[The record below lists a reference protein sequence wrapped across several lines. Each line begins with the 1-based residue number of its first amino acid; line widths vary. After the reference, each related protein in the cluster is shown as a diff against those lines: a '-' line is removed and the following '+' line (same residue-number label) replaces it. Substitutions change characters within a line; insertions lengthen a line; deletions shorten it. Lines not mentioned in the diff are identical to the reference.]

1 MNEPFHSFY
10 FYHLKKINFVR
21 SKIYRSFSIYF
32 VCFLTKLPSINSFV
46 QKNRLF
52 NKIIRSVKTIR
63 FLKSVRKNRSFRKK
77 RFFFKIFRIFH
88 FFSKKLSNCSIFFPV
103 FVKTIF
109 FPFLCT
115 IHFIRPLLV
124 FFSEQRPFSQLGG
137 LPRAKSS
144 KFLFSYFS
152 NFKLQFD
159 YHWLTTFFLN

>member
-1 MNEPFHSFY
+1 MNEPFRSFY
-10 FYHLKKINFVR
+10 FYHLIKINFVR
-21 SKIYRSFSIYF
+21 SKIYQSFSIYF

-109 FPFLCT
+109 F
-115 IHFIRPLLV
+115 HFSVPSISFV
-124 FFSEQRPFSQLGG
+124 HCWF
-137 LPRAKSS
+137 
-144 KFLFSYFS
+144 
-152 NFKLQFD
+152 
-159 YHWLTTFFLN
+159 FFLNNAHFHSLGVYQGLKVRNFYFRIFQILNCNLTTIG